1 MCTLRAPLIL
11 VPSFYEAKKSLE
23 TRLFPLSDRH
33 HVGIGGKPDK
43 NICALSSYLFP
54 ASLPNSFFAHTDVG
68 GGYPVEFRRACL
80 RFASLR

>member
-1 MCTLRAPLIL
+1 MHIESPIDYRT
-11 VPSFYEAKKSLE
+11 VFYEAKKSLK

-33 HVGIGGKPDK
+33 HVGIGGKLDK

-68 GGYPVEFRRACL
+68 GGYPVEFGRACL